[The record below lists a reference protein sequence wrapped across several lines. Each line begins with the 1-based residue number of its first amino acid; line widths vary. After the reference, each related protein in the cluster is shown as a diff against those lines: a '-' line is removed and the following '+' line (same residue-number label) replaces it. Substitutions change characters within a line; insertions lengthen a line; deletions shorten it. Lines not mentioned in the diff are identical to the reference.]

1 MTVPTPLR
9 GSNGITFGP
18 DGRLYVAEFLPGRIS
33 SVDVA
38 TGAVQ
43 TVIAPDGPLQ
53 APDDV
58 AFGADGTMYI
68 TDLSPGQVWRLG
80 LDGDLTVLA
89 GDLANPNGIAVLG
102 DRVFVN
108 EMTFGGRLLE
118 VTDGVPRVLTEG
130 LTLGNA
136 MQFGP
141 DGNLYYPHMFPGD
154 VYRIAPDGGVPEL
167 VAADV
172 PQTVAVRLDR
182 NGVLH
187 VLLIDEAGTIV
198 RIEDGERTTIV
209 TGIPGLDNAAFD
221 ADNRMFVSSFA
232 AGGITEVL
240 PGGGTR
246 EVVPRG
252 LAGPFDVTVDA
263 GGAVVTADH
272 YRIDGALR
280 PFAHAIAADGDVLHF
295 TSQYGQA
302 GTFDRTSRSARARAE
317 NLEQPRGIAVRP
329 DGALI
334 VAEAG
339 RDGSSRS
346 VPQTRCRCWPRAWA
360 GRPGSPSTPTAGC
373 TSPTRSTAR
382 STGSTTANRSRWPR
396 AWTPRRAWPSA
407 AAACSPPRPAAAGSS
422 RSGPRSASS
431 PPSCRSRSPGRSP
444 RTCSATVCPG
454 SRSRSPGWQP
464 ARTVPSTWPRPG
476 RARWAA
482 SPCDLDARVCVA
494 APQPWLVPGRPG

>member
-339 RDGSSRS
+339 RGRVLAISPADEVSVLAEGLGRPAGIAVDADGRVHVTDEEHGAVYRLDDGKPVALAEGLDTPQGLAFSGGRLFAAEAGRRRVVEVGSPVRVVAAELPIPLPRPITPNLFGHGLPG
-346 VPQTRCRCWPRAWA
+346 VPQPFA
-360 GRPGSPSTPTAGC
+360 GLAAG
-373 TSPTRSTAR
+373 PDGALYL
-382 STGSTTANRSRWPR
+382 
-396 AWTPRRAWPSA
+396 
-407 AAACSPPRPAAAGSS
+407 AAAGE
-422 RSGPRSASS
+422 GTV
-431 PPSCRSRSPGRSP
+431 GRI
-444 RTCSATVCPG
+444 TV
-454 SRSRSPGWQP
+454 
-464 ARTVPSTWPRPG
+464 
-476 RARWAA
+476 
-482 SPCDLDARVCVA
+482 
-494 APQPWLVPGRPG
+494 